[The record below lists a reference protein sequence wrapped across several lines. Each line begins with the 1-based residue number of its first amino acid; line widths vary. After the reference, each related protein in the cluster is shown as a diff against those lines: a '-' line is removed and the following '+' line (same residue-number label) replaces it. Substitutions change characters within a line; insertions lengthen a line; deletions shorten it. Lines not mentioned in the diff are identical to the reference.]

1 MWRCRSMSTSSWRVY
16 EQSWARFEQ
25 SIQDSGLRKEARVM
39 PVDQTLKHDGSEQR
53 PYSVEQMLSLVLN
66 TCRTRVEAAPH
77 PHGCRVSHPK
87 DTGMAH
93 GRFYLIGAQEHLLT
107 VPSLHE
113 PNRLGSRDLAIVLN
127 GTCHGLTPVQLDNT
141 ESALQQGAH
150 LVNGEF
156 EFLSGDT
163 SPLLRAVPGYL
174 IVRSGA
180 ASPQFR
186 DLVESLLTLSRE
198 SWFGR
203 QVVMNQLANCVLAL
217 AICEHAFRT
226 GAPPEVL
233 VALQNARIARA
244 LEAIHSR
251 PGENW
256 SIRSLA
262 AMAGMS
268 RSTFALQFS
277 AVIGVPPMRYLTL
290 WRVAQA
296 KRLLQDK
303 RLSVAKVAE
312 ILGYSSEAAFRKL
325 FKRVEG
331 VGPGKARVAT
341 NRNTEDT
348 AIAYARSIMGS

>member
-1 MWRCRSMSTSSWRVY
+1 MCV
-16 EQSWARFEQ
+16 EE
-25 SIQDSGLRKEARVM
+25 IPKQDAS
-39 PVDQTLKHDGSEQR
+39 DQQ
-53 PYSVEQMLSLVLN
+53 PYSVEQMLSFVLN
-66 TCRTRVEAAPH
+66 TCRTRVAAALH
-77 PHGCRVSHPK
+77 PHGCRVSHPNN
-87 DTGMAH
+87 TGTAH
-93 GRFYLIGAQEHLLT
+93 GRFYLVGAREHLLT
-107 VPSLHE
+107 APSLDE
-113 PNRLGSRDLAIVLN
+113 PNRLSSGDLVIVLN
-127 GTCHGLTPVQLDNT
+127 GTPHGLAPAQLEST
-141 ESALQQGAH
+141 ESAPEQGAH
-150 LVNGEF
+150 FVKGEF

-198 SWFGR
+198 FWFGR
-203 QVVMNQLANCVLAL
+203 QVVMNQLANCLLAL

-226 GAPPEVL
+226 GAPPEAL
-233 VALQNARIARA
+233 VALQNARIARV

-331 VGPGKARVAT
+331 VGPGKRGWS
-341 NRNTEDT
+341 RTEMPGTPRLHTLDQ
-348 AIAYARSIMGS
+348 